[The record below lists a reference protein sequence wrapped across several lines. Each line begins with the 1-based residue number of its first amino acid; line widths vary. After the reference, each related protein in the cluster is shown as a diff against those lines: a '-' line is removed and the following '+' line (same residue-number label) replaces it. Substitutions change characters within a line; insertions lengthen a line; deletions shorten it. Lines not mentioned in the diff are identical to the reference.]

1 MVFSILRIGLS
12 SVLLIVFCAVVDAQL
27 QSRQITDQQLQIIK
41 QQAVARINADRAE
54 YRLPP
59 VKLDDL
65 ASRVGDAHCKEN
77 VERGVISH
85 WSTDGRKPY
94 MRYSWAGGR
103 DALAENLSQMTGQT
117 RDDALWLSQELDRM
131 QDGFMAEK
139 PPMDGHRQVI
149 LMPQH
154 THVGIGIYW
163 DGTRLCYAQEFLD
176 RYVSVEAL
184 PTTARLRDNLTIKG
198 KILSTADSLY
208 LIDLLYEPF
217 PKPMSLDEL
226 AATYA
231 YNLPEDDEMTL
242 RPKAPSDYVYA
253 DGKSGEITLVN
264 NTFQTPMVFFKN
276 APGIYTIV
284 VWVISQ
290 GKQIMATMISIKV
303 TG

>member
-1 MVFSILRIGLS
+1 MAYSIFRVGLFSILLIG
-12 SVLLIVFCAVVDAQL
+12 FCLVADAQPR
-27 QSRQITDQQLQIIK
+27 SPRITDQQLQIIK
-41 QQAVARINADRAE
+41 QQAVARINADRAQ
-54 YRLPP
+54 YKLPP

-85 WSTDGRKPY
+85 WSSDGRKPY

-103 DALAENLSQMTGQT
+103 DAVAENLAQMTGET
-117 RDDALWLSQELDRM
+117 RDDPLWLSRELDRM

-149 LMPQH
+149 LTPQH

-163 DGTRLCYAQEFLD
+163 DGKRLCYAQEFLD

-184 PTTARLRDNLTIKG
+184 PTTARLRDILTIKG
-198 KILSTADSLY
+198 KVLSQADSLY

-231 YNLPEDDEMTL
+231 YNLPENDEMQL
-242 RPKAPSDYVYA
+242 RPKAPGEYVYA
-253 DGKSGEITLVN
+253 DGKSGEITIIN
-264 NTFQTPMVFFKN
+264 NTFQSQMVFFKN
-276 APGIYTIV
+276 TPGIYTIV

-303 TG
+303 TA